1 MIQSLESI
9 IRNHAFFHGLDEQY
23 VQFIASCARNVRF
36 GESQY
41 MFHEGDPAERFYF
54 IREGLV
60 SIELMIPHKGPTTL
74 QTVRDGDVL
83 GWSWLAPP
91 YRWHFDARS
100 LRTTRALDFDGE
112 CLRRKCEEDHN
123 LGYEVLK
130 RFTSVVSERLD
141 AARLQL
147 LDLYGSHA

>member
-1 MIQSLESI
+1 MIHSLESI
-9 IRNHAFFHGLDEQY
+9 IRDHAFFQGLGEKHIE
-23 VQFIASCARNVRF
+23 FITGCARNARF
-36 GESQY
+36 EEYQY
-41 MFHEGDPAERFYF
+41 IFHEGDPAERFYF

-60 SIELMIPHKGPTTL
+60 SIELTIPHRGPTTL

-83 GWSWLAPP
+83 GWSWLTPP
-91 YRWHFDARS
+91 YRWHFDART
-100 LRTTRALDFDGE
+100 LRPTHVLDFDGE
-112 CLRRKCEEDHN
+112 CLRQKCEKDHD

-130 RFTSVVSERLD
+130 RFASVVTERLD